1 MLHYLFMSP
10 YRGGETC
17 LVANQIQAFHYPF
30 IEITRFNVLCIPCSC
45 FFFERIF
52 RRIRQVL
59 FSLTH
64 AIFKVPLYRSL
75 SLSQIDENSF
85 IIATKIFLNE
95 TFCKYIY
102 TQMCFVLSI
111 LSIFLFSIT
120 SSQMYIFVFL
130 EFSRNK
136 RGLLWDLKDLL
147 ISYIKVE
154 MMEKNGVTQN
164 SWIIIITLRGNVI
177 TLLPVH

>member
-75 SLSQIDENSF
+75 SLSQSDENSF
-85 IIATKIFLNE
+85 VIATRIFLNDTE
-95 TFCKYIY
+95 FCIKNIRS
-102 TQMCFVLSI
+102 FVLFI
-111 LSIFLFSIT
+111 LSIILFSIT
-120 SSQMYIFVFL
+120 SSSHHKCIFLFFSNFL
-130 EFSRNK
+130 ETNEDCCGISR
-136 RGLLWDLKDLL
+136 
-147 ISYIKVE
+147 IY
-154 MMEKNGVTQN
+154 
-164 SWIIIITLRGNVI
+164 
-177 TLLPVH
+177 

>member
-75 SLSQIDENSF
+75 SLSQSDENSF
-85 IIATKIFLNE
+85 VIATRIFLNDTE
-95 TFCKYIY
+95 FCIKNIRRCALFYPFY
-102 TQMCFVLSI
+102 PYFSFLLHHHKC
-111 LSIFLFSIT
+111 IFLFF
-120 SSQMYIFVFL
+120 SSFL
-130 EFSRNK
+130 ETNEDCCEISR
-136 RGLLWDLKDLL
+136 
-147 ISYIKVE
+147 IY
-154 MMEKNGVTQN
+154 
-164 SWIIIITLRGNVI
+164 
-177 TLLPVH
+177 